1 MDIEVIEDES
11 LIDEEELG
19 KFLKRNLPRV
29 LQAVIENET
38 SQAFASNIEIL
49 NQFLRFKD
57 YDIMVNLHQSDNT
70 CIYTLFNK
78 ENTLVEKDNQLEITD
93 LAWNSTGLTLAAS

>member
-1 MDIEVIEDES
+1 MKKNLENSSKEIFPESSKLLLKTKPLKLLPVI
-11 LIDEEELG
+11 L
-19 KFLKRNLPRV
+19 KFLG
-29 LQAVIENET
+29 
-38 SQAFASNIEIL
+38 
-49 NQFLRFKD
+49 QFLRFKD